1 MNEIRRRATVGVPW
15 FSRDDYEAFRLLV
28 PQRSWHTTYDQW
40 ELAANKVLNQQQRA
54 GVPTLKVEVQSV
66 AFALW
71 CQGTGH
77 DINARSLVE
86 YANAFARQ
94 QLLPIKGSI

>member
-1 MNEIRRRATVGVPW
+1 MNEAPKRATVGVPW
-15 FSRDDYEAFRLLV
+15 FARDDYEAFRSLV

-40 ELAANKVLNQQQRA
+40 ELAANKVVSQQQGA
-54 GVPTLKVEVQSV
+54 GVPTFKVEVRSG

-71 CQGTGH
+71 CQDTGH

-86 YANAFARQ
+86 YASESARQ
-94 QLLPIKGSI
+94 QLLHEKG